1 MTRRSALSF
10 VKRNGIVLESARGP
24 VPNLAEAVVGGRIR
38 GSWWGH
44 ARGKEIF
51 WLTRA
56 VRDSA
61 DVLVC
66 RLVGRK
72 ITYVHRRLWPALV
85 RLARNFARRR
95 CRKSTP
101 PAASTRS
108 GLYRSLAGCRRRSN
122 APRGGSPSPT
132 RGRLWGR
139 QANFCA
145 DPKVAIA
152 VPDSALTARY
162 RAIVVANK
170 PVFVL
175 LRGMSWAISP
185 KRSDGASGSLASANC
200 RVSRGVRRA
209 NPSRPP

>member
-56 VRDSA
+56 IRDSA

-85 RLARNFARRR
+85 RLARNFARRDLAAVQEVHTASGR
-95 CRKSTP
+95 HEKRLVPFPRWVP
-101 PAASTRS
+101 PAVKRAARRLTIADARAAL
-108 GLYRSLAGCRRRSN
+108 GPAGEF
-122 APRGGSPSPT
+122 
-132 RGRLWGR
+132 L
-139 QANFCA
+139 
-145 DPKVAIA
+145 
-152 VPDSALTARY
+152 
-162 RAIVVANK
+162 
-170 PVFVL
+170 
-175 LRGMSWAISP
+175 
-185 KRSDGASGSLASANC
+185 
-200 RVSRGVRRA
+200 
-209 NPSRPP
+209 